1 MVRDHLTVRIFE
13 LAFKFNITLMISYM
27 ASAQNISDQ
36 ISHKF
41 KVESINAEWTLH
53 DHDFKIIS
61 KLWNHTPDT
70 DLFASHNNHKFKKFV
85 SWRPCVDATHVD
97 VFTLNWRDIKA
108 YLFPTFPCISSKVCK
123 CVDNQVTIMCKIFPM
138 WPTKA
143 WYPTLMCLVGGTAT
157 LLPREASKRL
167 FLPWD
172 PEKRHPMGQW
182 LKLIFVNLSVKCYNT
197 TIYQS
202 PRLII
207 LPEILGIKVQSKQ
220 KLPWSDTGRNMPKK
234 KESVGTTSA

>member
-1 MVRDHLTVRIFE
+1 
-13 LAFKFNITLMISYM
+13 MISYM
-27 ASAQNISDQ
+27 ASAHNISDR

-123 CVDNQVTIMCKIFPM
+123 CIDDQVTIMCGIFPM

-172 PEKRHPMGQW
+172 PEKDILWVSGW
-182 LKLIFVNLSVKCYNT
+182 SWFLW
-197 TIYQS
+197 IYQWNVTTQQFIKVPGWS
-202 PRLII
+202 YWQKFLASKFNQSKSFHGQILEGICPKRKSQLVQPQLEQ
-207 LPEILGIKVQSKQ
+207 LPELHRICL
-220 KLPWSDTGRNMPKK
+220 W
-234 KESVGTTSA
+234 